1 MDKKELIIFEG
12 PICCPTGVCGPT
24 ADPVMIELNETL
36 KKLGQ
41 EYKGLKITRASMSF
55 NVALFMQTPL
65 IRELVK
71 EKGLSIL
78 PVTVIDG
85 KIVKKQGYP
94 KYAELTQFLNEEG

>member
-1 MDKKELIIFEG
+1 MLKKELTIFEG

-24 ADPVMIELNETL
+24 TDPVMIELNQTL
-36 KKLGQ
+36 KKLGE

-65 IRELVK
+65 IRDLVR
-71 EKGLSIL
+71 EKGVGIL

-85 KIVKKQGYP
+85 KIVKQLDYP
-94 KYAELTQFLNEEG
+94 KYAELVEFLNAEG